1 MVLGW
6 PGVINGNEPDSEN
19 SICCFSIQP
28 QDLLS
33 FIFQISAKTITGNS
47 WGLEKGVVYNSW
59 QQISLPG
66 L

>member
-6 PGVINGNEPDSEN
+6 PGINNGNEPDSQN
-19 SICCFSIQP
+19 SICCFSIH
-28 QDLLS
+28 LKIYS

-47 WGLEKGVVYNSW
+47 WGLEKEVVCNPW
-59 QQISLPG
+59 QQILLPG